1 MSVLGAILMIVT
13 GLAIMAFGLF
23 LFYAWLPLLYGLVG
37 LDIGLLIGRAMT
49 GDVGTLA
56 IVLGILGAV
65 ALALASYFLE
75 PYRRILLGV
84 SGGFLLGLSLAAI
97 FGLDSVFGRIS
108 GAILA
113 VAGALAGGVLVPR
126 YFDTFIVIASALS
139 GAAMVISG
147 IHLLFPGIGL
157 FDGTSGG
164 LLARLLTVVLGVI
177 GVGWQYKN
185 ISKWAQSQPMRD
197 GVPTAYRGDNG

>member
-37 LDIGLLIGRAMT
+37 LDIGLLIGRALT

-56 IVLGILGAV
+56 IILGIVGAV

-113 VAGALAGGVLVPR
+113 VCRRDCRQYSRTPLFQYLVVDRIRSEWRCDGDLRDPPA
-126 YFDTFIVIASALS
+126 VS
-139 GAAMVISG
+139 GHRPI
-147 IHLLFPGIGL
+147 
-157 FDGTSGG
+157 
-164 LLARLLTVVLGVI
+164 
-177 GVGWQYKN
+177 
-185 ISKWAQSQPMRD
+185 
-197 GVPTAYRGDNG
+197 